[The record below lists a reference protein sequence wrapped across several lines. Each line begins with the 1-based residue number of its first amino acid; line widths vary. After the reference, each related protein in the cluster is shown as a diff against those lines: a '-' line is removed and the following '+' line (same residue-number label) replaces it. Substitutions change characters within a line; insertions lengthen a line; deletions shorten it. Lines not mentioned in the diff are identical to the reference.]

1 MSLDPTGTQ
10 IHLSRERNGRVVTA
24 DIAQVGASL
33 RGLTVDGVD
42 CIARYPL
49 GTRTPA
55 ASGVVLV
62 PWPNRIRDGR
72 WEQNGTT
79 GQLSISEP
87 KFNNAAHGLLR
98 YAPYTVSAGDES
110 VTLRE
115 TIFPQSGY
123 PYLLETAVTYALT
136 DDGVVVTH
144 QIRNSGTEAAPF
156 ALGTHPFLALGST
169 PATEL
174 TLTSSGATV
183 FTVDDRLLPTGTT
196 PVPADLDLRGGRLL
210 ADLHLDTAY
219 TDLTRDAD
227 GNSHHTLRD
236 TSGNTVTLWQDEHFD
251 FVQFYTSRDY
261 PGRDVAVACE
271 PMTAPADA
279 FNSGVGLRWIDV
291 DDSITVTW
299 GVTFTAA

>member
-1 MSLDPTGTQ
+1 MSFDPTGIQ
-10 IHLSRERNGRVVTA
+10 IYLSRERNGRVVTA

-49 GTRTPA
+49 GSRTPS

-62 PWPNRIRDGR
+62 PWPNRIRDGK
-72 WEQNGTT
+72 WEHDGTSH
-79 GQLSISEP
+79 QLAISEP
-87 KFNNAAHGLLR
+87 KFHNAAHGLLR
-98 YAPYTVSAGDES
+98 YIPYTVSAGDES

-136 DDGVVVTH
+136 DDGIVVTH
-144 QIRNSGTEAAPF
+144 QIRNSGTEPAPV
-156 ALGTHPFLALGST
+156 AIGTHPFLALGAT
-169 PATEL
+169 PATDL

-183 FTVDDRLLPTGTT
+183 FTVDDRLLPTGTA
-196 PVPADLDLRGGRLL
+196 PVSADLDLRGGRIL

-219 TDLTRDAD
+219 TDLDRDAD
-227 GNSHHTLRD
+227 GMSRHTLHD
-236 TSGNTVTLWQDEHFD
+236 ASGNTVTLWQDEHFD

-261 PGRDVAVACE
+261 PDRDVAVACE

-279 FNSGVGLRWIDV
+279 FNSGIGVRWIDV
-291 DDSITVTW
+291 DDSITAMW
-299 GVTFTAA
+299 GITYAAA